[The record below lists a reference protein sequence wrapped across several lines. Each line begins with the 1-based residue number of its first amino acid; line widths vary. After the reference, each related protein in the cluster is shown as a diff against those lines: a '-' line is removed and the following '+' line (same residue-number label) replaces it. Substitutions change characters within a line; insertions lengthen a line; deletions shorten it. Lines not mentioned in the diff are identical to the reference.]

1 MDASDRDRKREWM
14 QQQRRAAREAFP
26 IADSLLESLF
36 DAVDEK
42 VEEEGCD
49 HSLRFTAEWLAANE
63 QPIETVVAWLS
74 EHGGY
79 CDCEVV
85 ANAADHWEQYR

>member
-1 MDASDRDRKREWM
+1 MDESDRDRKREWK
-14 QQQRRAAREAFP
+14 QQQRLAAREAFP
-26 IADSLLESLF
+26 IAEPSLKSLF
-36 DAVDEK
+36 DTVDER
-42 VEEEGCD
+42 VEKEGCD
-49 HSLRFTAEWLAANE
+49 HSLRFTTEWLAANE
-63 QPIETVVAWLS
+63 QPIKKVVAWLN

>member
-1 MDASDRDRKREWM
+1 MDASDRDRKRAWK
-14 QQQRRAAREAFP
+14 QQQRLAAREAFP

-36 DAVDEK
+36 NAVDQR

-49 HSLRFTAEWLAANE
+49 HSLRFTTEWLVANE
-63 QPIETVVAWLS
+63 QPIKEVVAWLS

>member
-1 MDASDRDRKREWM
+1 MDAIDRDRKKEWKR
-14 QQQRRAAREAFP
+14 QQRLAAREAFP
-26 IADSLLESLF
+26 IADPLLKSLF
-36 DAVDEK
+36 DSVDER

-49 HSLRFTAEWLAANE
+49 HSLRFTTEWLTTNA
-63 QPIETVVAWLS
+63 QPVEEVLAWLS

-85 ANAADHWEQYR
+85 ANAAEHWEEYR